1 MTRISNNTQVN
12 LGVLVTV
19 VGALLGGFVWTNSL
33 TNRIAVL
40 ETQVATHRSD
50 MQVLSDMRDKVNNL
64 DGKMDSILLS
74 LRQIHGGNHE
84 R

>member
-50 MQVLSDMRDKVNNL
+50 MRVLSDMRDKVNNL

-74 LRQIHGGNHE
+74 LRQIHGGNNE